1 MRSIKIS
8 SLVLVLAALAAAAVP
23 LTVSA
28 SPTQP
33 QTNLLKNASFEEGF
47 TGGVANSWSKWTI
60 SDAAATPQNNCGRK
74 EPTYQQITSSL
85 DARRVKDGSS
95 AQQMLTPVQDPGF
108 GFYGGLQQTVA
119 GLTPG
124 KTYRFSVWVHA
135 WSSTKDNPALSE
147 STGPAY
153 FEVGVGQGP
162 TFAADPNVKHSG
174 IKDIKDNYVQLSQDL
189 TATGNTITVFIYANP
204 SACSKHNEAFFDAA
218 SLTEVTG
225 SGTAAPTTA
234 PGATKAPPTA
244 TLRVLATKF
253 PTPTPNAEGK
263 IVYTVQAGDT
273 IIDICGV
280 IGRGTDITC
289 IDDILKLNGL
299 SNARDIRVGQQL
311 VIGTTG
317 VVVQPTATTLPT
329 EVPTTAPTTDPNA
342 SPTTAPQPTTIDQPT
357 VDPNASPTSAL
368 NVIPTEVAVGGE
380 GSICVTLYNDANGNG
395 ILDQGEGLV
404 AGGNFSLLD
413 LTASTT
419 LQTYTTDGASEP
431 HCFEGLNSGNYRVT
445 STLPEGF
452 KATTRADWDL
462 PLSAASSATLE
473 FGAQSTGGT
482 TSGGDTGGATTNT
495 DSGRLTRAL
504 LAGAG
509 VVLLLIAAGV
519 AGFLVLT
526 RRR

>member
-1 MRSIKIS
+1 M
-8 SLVLVLAALAAAAVP
+8 
-23 LTVSA
+23 
-28 SPTQP
+28 
-33 QTNLLKNASFEEGF
+33 
-47 TGGVANSWSKWTI
+47 
-60 SDAAATPQNNCGRK
+60 
-74 EPTYQQITSSL
+74 
-85 DARRVKDGSS
+85 
-95 AQQMLTPVQDPGF
+95 
-108 GFYGGLQQTVA
+108 
-119 GLTPG
+119 
-124 KTYRFSVWVHA
+124 
-135 WSSTKDNPALSE
+135 
-147 STGPAY
+147 
-153 FEVGVGQGP
+153 
-162 TFAADPNVKHSG
+162 
-174 IKDIKDNYVQLSQDL
+174 
-189 TATGNTITVFIYANP
+189 
-204 SACSKHNEAFFDAA
+204 
-218 SLTEVTG
+218 TG

-234 PGATKAPPTA
+234 ATSGATKAPPTA
-244 TLRVLATKF
+244 TLRALATKF

-280 IGRGTDITC
+280 IGRGADITC

-299 SNARDIRVGQQL
+299 SNPRDIRVGQQL
-311 VIGTTG
+311 IIGTTG
-317 VVVQPTATTLPT
+317 APVQPTATPPPT
-329 EVPTTAPTTDPNA
+329 EAPTVAPTLDPNAQPTTGPQPTTVDQPTTDPNA
-342 SPTTAPQPTTIDQPT
+342 SPTPE
-357 VDPNASPTSAL
+357 L
-368 NVIPTEVAVGGE
+368 NVVPPTEVPAGTGE
-380 GSICVTLYNDANGNG
+380 GSICVSLYNDANGNG

-431 HCFEGLNSGNYRVT
+431 HCFEGLPSGSYRVT
-445 STLPEGF
+445 SALPEGY

-462 PLSAASSATLE
+462 TLSAASSATLE

-482 TSGGDTGGATTNT
+482 TSGTTSTAASAN